1 MTARHR
7 RRYHRSVDVLRTL
20 ATRWIAAGL
29 GLLLFGLVSAA
40 PGVADTT
47 TTLLGDQPVI
57 RILVR
62 GAGNDVLVHTW
73 DRPFLQVDSPDVT
86 PTVTREG
93 ATWGTPTRPL
103 VARLPPFAY
112 VERQDGQVIG
122 TGLLPPEDFPF
133 SGFRVGPHDVVTVAA
148 PAGSH
153 LIVTVPAGTGI
164 LEVRSG
170 GGQTTIDGYR
180 GANLF
185 VLQGNGRVRL
195 SDSDTTAFLQQ
206 QNGQLSL
213 IDDDF
218 ARVRVRVNAA
228 GVAFERCRTTQIE
241 ASTISGSIVYDGGT
255 FEPGLARFESETGS
269 IALGVN
275 AGAELVAH
283 SQSGRVFTQFDA
295 PTALAQQGESDA
307 RATVGGGG
315 ALVNAISQRG
325 NVYLYDGAFADHRGL
340 GPEWRPVHEFFNR
353 RAGPRPQR
361 FERLRRQAQPL
372 RAGIFSAPRRRV

>member
-1 MTARHR
+1 MTGPGR
-7 RRYHRSVDVLRTL
+7 RRYHGSVDVLRTL

-29 GLLLFGLVSAA
+29 GLLLLGLVSAA
-40 PGVADTT
+40 PGVADSTSM
-47 TTLLGDQPVI
+47 LLADQPVI

-62 GAGNDVLVHTW
+62 GAGNDVLVRTW

-86 PTVTREG
+86 PTVTREA
-93 ATWGTPTRPL
+93 ATWGTPARPL

-112 VERQDGQVIG
+112 VDRLDGQVIG

-133 SGFRVGPHDVVTVAA
+133 SGFRAGPHDVVTVAA

-153 LIVTVPAGTGI
+153 LVVTVPAGTGI

-185 VLQGNGRVRL
+185 MLQGNGRVRL
-195 SDSDTTAFLQQ
+195 EDADTTAFLQQ
-206 QNGQLSL
+206 QNGQLTL
-213 IDDDF
+213 TDDDF
-218 ARVRVRVNAA
+218 ERVRVRVNAA
-228 GVAFERCRTTQIE
+228 GVEFERCRTTQIE

-255 FEPGLARFESETGS
+255 FEPGLARFESESGS

-295 PTALAQQGESDA
+295 PTTIAQQGDGDA
-307 RATVGGGG
+307 RATLGGGG

-353 RAGPRPQR
+353 RRPPR
-361 FERLRRQAQPL
+361 ERLRRQAPSF
-372 RAGIFSAPRRRV
+372 RAGTFSAPRRRV

>member
-1 MTARHR
+1 MTAPHR
-7 RRYHRSVDVLRTL
+7 RRYHGSVDVLRTL
-20 ATRWIAAGL
+20 ATRWTAAGL

-40 PGVADTT
+40 PGVADSTSLFLT
-47 TTLLGDQPVI
+47 DQPVI

-62 GAGNDVLVHTW
+62 GAGNDVLVRTW
-73 DRPFLQVDSPDVT
+73 DRPFLQIDSPDVT
-86 PTVTREG
+86 PTVSRE
-93 ATWGTPTRPL
+93 AAIWGTPARPL

-112 VERQDGQVIG
+112 VQRQDGQVVG
-122 TGLLPPEDFPF
+122 NGLLPPEDFPF
-133 SGFRVGPHDVVTVAA
+133 SGFRAGQHEVVTVAA

-153 LIVTVPAGTGI
+153 LVVTVPAGTGI

-185 VLQGNGRVRL
+185 MLQGNGRVHL
-195 SDSDTTAFLQQ
+195 NDADTTAFLQQ
-206 QNGQLSL
+206 QNGQLTLS
-213 IDDDF
+213 DDDF

-228 GVAFERCRTTQIE
+228 GVVFERCRTTQIE

-283 SQSGRVFTQFDA
+283 SQNGHVFTQFDA
-295 PTALAQQGESDA
+295 PTSIAQQGDGDA
-307 RATVGGGG
+307 RATLGGGG

-353 RAGPRPQR
+353 RQGPRPQR
-361 FERLRRQAQPL
+361 FERLRRQAPPL
-372 RAGIFSAPRRRV
+372 RAGTFSAAPRRV